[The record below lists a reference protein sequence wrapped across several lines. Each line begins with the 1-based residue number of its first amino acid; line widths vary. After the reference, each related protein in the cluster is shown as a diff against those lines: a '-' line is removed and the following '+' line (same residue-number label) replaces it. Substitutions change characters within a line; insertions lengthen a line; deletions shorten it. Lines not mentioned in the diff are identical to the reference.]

1 MIKSPEG
8 GKNAVKLG
16 EGPFKEEES
25 TEKNLELS
33 EEEKEELAPFTFGH
47 LVKVERTNKD
57 IENDWIVVSPL
68 DMVSSRNKDAF
79 EKKEDKYVIVQQRRP
94 GFFDPPTLHT
104 LEKLISKEKME
115 RLNPTADKAE
125 DRPFSKR
132 FIKEN
137 IILLK
142 RRIERGEEKEDKIIE
157 LRGQLDELEEKLT
170 IVEKQEEIKA
180 GKITQ
185 ANTLNELEETV
196 RAMGLIENDEG
207 DIYEV
212 SKTAFKI
219 VELEGAKKLRFIY
232 NTVLGITKTLGLR
245 DKVIELLE
253 KERGVKV
260 DLDGE
265 FPSEETTIDSQE

>member
-1 MIKSPEG
+1 MINSPEG
-8 GKNAVKLG
+8 GINAVKSE

-47 LVKVERTNKD
+47 LVKFKTTSGEIEKDWVVVSSVDSISSKNKKFFEENKD
-57 IENDWIVVSPL
+57 Q
-68 DMVSSRNKDAF
+68 
-79 EKKEDKYVIVQQRRP
+79 VIIQKRRP
-94 GFFDPPTLHT
+94 GFFDPPLLNTT
-104 LEKLISKEKME
+104 EKVIPKEKME
-115 RLNPTADKAE
+115 KSNPSASEAE

-132 FIKEN
+132 FMKEN
-137 IILLK
+137 IIILK

-180 GKITQ
+180 GKIAQ

-207 DIYEV
+207 GIYEV
-212 SKTAFKI
+212 SKIAFKI

-232 NTVLGITKTLGLR
+232 NTVLGITRTLGLR

-265 FPSEETTIDSQE
+265 FPSEEATIDSQE